1 MCQTRTPEWI
11 PLAEAARRLD
21 CTHGVI
27 KRLIEREQL
36 SVRRI
41 PGTHPRVEHP
51 ELARLVNDN
60 TRPALAS

>member
-1 MCQTRTPEWI
+1 MCQGKTREWI

-27 KRLIEREQL
+27 NRLIKSQRL

-41 PGTHPRVEHP
+41 PGTQPRVSAP
-51 ELARLVNDN
+51 ELARLANDN
-60 TRPALAS
+60 TRLAIAS